1 LDLLLYLVKKEEKDI
16 REIKIARIADEFI
29 AYVRQMQRFD
39 VAVASEFLVM
49 ASTLMVLKSKALL
62 ISDEQ
67 AQEEVKNEKEKLVQR
82 IEEYEKVKEVVSFL
96 EEKSDEA
103 DKLYRVKVKKTGQ
116 ARKQENEAFPQQ
128 LFLNFKNAYNELR
141 MREKVYKVSGEQ
153 YSISGRIKYLKELL
167 LSEKRVPIDEIF
179 CTAQD
184 KVDLIVSFLG
194 ILELIKLSFLYIEY
208 TDQTMV
214 CLDEKIRDE
223 SFPHE

>member
-1 LDLLLYLVKKEEKDI
+1 
-16 REIKIARIADEFI
+16 
-29 AYVRQMQRFD
+29 
-39 VAVASEFLVM
+39 
-49 ASTLMVLKSKALL
+49 
-62 ISDEQ
+62 
-67 AQEEVKNEKEKLVQR
+67 
-82 IEEYEKVKEVVSFL
+82 
-96 EEKSDEA
+96 
-103 DKLYRVKVKKTGQ
+103 
-116 ARKQENEAFPQQ
+116 
-128 LFLNFKNAYNELR
+128 